1 MKSVSTIVL
10 VTVVCA
16 LFISACDKK
25 TSQNHKD
32 TSIKS
37 FADYLGKPIAINLQ
51 GTIINHNQE
60 PLDSTKISIGNT
72 YTYTDSKGQFRIENA
87 KGRDGLL
94 SFSVEKEGYT
104 NEQISIS
111 PKDSSSIVNI
121 TLYKTSNLNLARF
134 SKNNYN
140 LPPIIEHNFNK

>member
-10 VTVVCA
+10 VAVVCA
-16 LFISACDKK
+16 LFISGCDKK

-51 GTIINHNQE
+51 GTIINHDHE

-87 KGRDGLL
+87 KGHDGLL
-94 SFSVEKEGYT
+94 SFSIEKEGYK

-111 PKDSSSIVNI
+111 PKDSTSIVNI
-121 TLYKTSNLNLARF
+121 TLYKTSNLNLERF
-134 SKNNYN
+134 SKTNYN
-140 LPPIIEHNFNK
+140 LPPLVEELP

>member
-10 VTVVCA
+10 VAVVCV

-37 FADYLGKPIAINLQ
+37 FADYLGKPIATNLQ
-51 GTIINHNQE
+51 GTIINHDQE

-87 KGRDGLL
+87 KGHDGLL
-94 SFSVEKEGYT
+94 SFSIEKEGYK

-111 PKDSSSIVNI
+111 PKDSSSTVNI
-121 TLYKTSNLNLARF
+121 TLYKTSHLNLARF
-134 SKNNYN
+134 SKTNYN
-140 LPPIIEHNFNK
+140 LPPFVEELP